1 MTKLLTLLKKKKFLI
16 FTLKIGLGFL
26 DEGLWDKMTGTFF
39 CYFLTFLSHK
49 QIGVHPL
56 QKKLLSM
63 HLSNENA
70 QFFRF
75 VFANLRLSSNY
86 SEESFVSIWFWQVDW
101 KFCKS
106 HLTTLDR
113 SQRRQNKNIFNWN
126 CFVLEGNRMQLII
139 LKWNSASLWCWG
151 IWCALLNSTRA
162 GFSSSFQPSLI
173 LVETI
178 DFK

>member
-1 MTKLLTLLKKKKFLI
+1 
-16 FTLKIGLGFL
+16 
-26 DEGLWDKMTGTFF
+26 
-39 CYFLTFLSHK
+39 
-49 QIGVHPL
+49 
-56 QKKLLSM
+56 M
-63 HLSNENA
+63 HLSSENA

-151 IWCALLNSTRA
+151 IWCDVPSSTQLELAFLLLSNHHLIWLKQLTSNSLADDGKDSRRK
-162 GFSSSFQPSLI
+162 FSDECAIMSKRFNNNWNTDCDSDNWHHNKSYLHTC
-173 LVETI
+173 LR
-178 DFK
+178 

>member
-1 MTKLLTLLKKKKFLI
+1 MTKLLTLLKKQLFLI

-26 DEGLWDKMTGTFF
+26 VEGLWDKMTGTFF
-39 CYFLTFLSHK
+39 VIFWHFCLINKLVSTLFR
-49 QIGVHPL
+49 
-56 QKKLLSM
+56 KKLLSM

-86 SEESFVSIWFWQVDW
+86 SEESFDSILFWQVDR